1 MMSLRRA
8 GGRVPLH
15 SASLQLRRSASALVP
30 ARSLA
35 HTTGRAD
42 AAAAVPG
49 RLSRNSVPRRA
60 LSVLVPERRAL
71 VEREKAVLE
80 RVGCVLRARFCCLAL
95 STHRSLD

>member
-42 AAAAVPG
+42 AAAAPG

-60 LSVLVPERRAL
+60 LSVLVPERREL

-95 STHRSLD
+95 STHRSLN